1 MKPEEAIEILDRMF
15 DNVFAREQ
23 REALGMAYEA
33 LKKQITRE
41 PGIWKDECP
50 VCGSALT
57 DSEVYARR
65 CEWCGQTFR

>member
-41 PGIWKDECP
+41 PVFGKTN
-50 VCGSALT
+50 AQ
-57 DSEVYARR
+57 YAD
-65 CEWCGQTFR
+65 QH